1 MRDSGVEW
9 LGEVPENWE
18 IMQFRRICSLNQGLQ
33 KAQSER
39 FFEPGENRFEYIT
52 IKSINNPNSPKEYI
66 ENPPKSVI
74 CNRDDVLLA
83 RTGATG
89 EVITNQN
96 GVFHNNFFSVN
107 YDNKRVYKEFLVCYL
122 QNSAIKNHLLMLAGT
137 TTIPDLNHSEFLSTQ
152 FLLPP
157 FEEQVKIV
165 AFIESQSNKID
176 RAVSR
181 IEKEIALLQ
190 EYRTAL
196 ISEVVTGKIDVR
208 EAI

>member
-1 MRDSGVEW
+1 
-9 LGEVPENWE
+9 
-18 IMQFRRICSLNQGLQ
+18 
-33 KAQSER
+33 
-39 FFEPGENRFEYIT
+39 
-52 IKSINNPNSPKEYI
+52 
-66 ENPPKSVI
+66 
-74 CNRDDVLLA
+74 
-83 RTGATG
+83 
-89 EVITNQN
+89 
-96 GVFHNNFFSVN
+96 
-107 YDNKRVYKEFLVCYL
+107 VYKEFLVCYL

-165 AFIESQSNKID
+165 AFIESQSTKID

-181 IEKEIALLQ
+181 IEKEISFLQ

-208 EAI
+208 EANRTPSAVLS